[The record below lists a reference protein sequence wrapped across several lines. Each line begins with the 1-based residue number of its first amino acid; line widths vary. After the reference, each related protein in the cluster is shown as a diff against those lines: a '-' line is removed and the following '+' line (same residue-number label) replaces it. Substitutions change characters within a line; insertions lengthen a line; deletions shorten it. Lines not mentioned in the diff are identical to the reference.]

1 MVLVGVNGN
10 FSVELKFLVLPY
22 LALTPN
28 HREETPNLREGTL
41 NRIDYISVSSIFL
54 SAKQI
59 KEKEKPMYFHFFSK
73 QITQK
78 SSQIKQTTQ
87 TLTQKNITMREL
99 MKNFKKKKSRDSK
112 ARTREAWSGG
122 EEWHEREKI
131 EAWSSWRKRKE

>member
-1 MVLVGVNGN
+1 M
-10 FSVELKFLVLPY
+10 PY

-99 MKNFKKKKSRDSK
+99 MKNLKKKKVEIQKQEQGRHGVVVRSGM
-112 ARTREAWSGG
+112 RE
-122 EEWHEREKI
+122 R
-131 EAWSSWRKRKE
+131 R